1 MLQLGFYLISRIYQ
15 GKCCDWLHASCH
27 VTMKPHPELVMY
39 SAPTAD
45 SQFLSEKG
53 RATRG
58 STGSTHKQAQ

>member
-1 MLQLGFYLISRIYQ
+1 MHPVPTARSNSGLAY
-15 GKCCDWLHASCH
+15 CH